1 MIVIEYHHLVAFA
14 VALIVA
20 FFATPIARRIALNT
34 GAINVPNDSRRVHKK
49 PMALLGGLAIIVGF
63 LIAIIY
69 SFYTKNYKLFAMY
82 ITRPKTI
89 GSLIGTTIIVVLG
102 IIDDI
107 RPLRARIKFP
117 VQLLAA
123 IVVVA
128 TGTRITAISKPFIEG
143 VAVHPSMMFRLQD
156 ILAFVV
162 SVIWIVGITNAI
174 NLIDGLD
181 GLAAGVSGIAA
192 LSLYIVAVIRRQD
205 DMAIIAVSLV
215 GAITGFLPYNF
226 NPAKIFMGDT
236 GSTFLGFMLAILSIE
251 GTMKSVTAF
260 ALAIPILVLGL
271 PIFDTAFAI
280 LRRIMNGR
288 PIGEADRGHI
298 HHRLLDMGLSHRMS
312 VTILYIISA
321 ALGICSIAL
330 VDKGLL
336 PSLTLL
342 IILAVFGIGGA
353 RNLSEIDD
361 IPDRSRKIRQMDAVE
376 ALDVEEAHLE
386 AASGDKAN
394 VGDNTDKTEVSSE
407 EDKTISYDDNQP
419 TKQE

>member
-20 FFATPIARRIALNT
+20 FFATPIARRIALYT
-34 GAINVPNDSRRVHKK
+34 GAVNVPKDSRRVHKK
-49 PMALLGGLAIIVGF
+49 PMALLGGLAIIAGF
-63 LIAIIY
+63 VVAIVY
-69 SFYTKNYKLFAMY
+69 SFYMKNPKTFFMY
-82 ITRPKTI
+82 ITKPKTI
-89 GSLIGTTIIVVLG
+89 GILIGTAVIVILG

-107 RPLRARIKFP
+107 RPLRARVKFP

-128 TGTRITAISKPFIEG
+128 TGTRITAISKPFITG

-156 ILAFVV
+156 IIAFVI
-162 SVIWIVGITNAI
+162 SVFWIVGITNAI

-205 DMAIIAVSLV
+205 DMAIIGVSLV
-215 GAITGFLPYNF
+215 GAIAGFLPYNF
-226 NPAKIFMGDT
+226 NPAKLFMGDT

-251 GTMKSVTAF
+251 GTMKSVTAL

-353 RNLSEIDD
+353 RNLSEIDE
-361 IPDRSRKIRQMDAVE
+361 IPEKIKKIRQVDAVE
-376 ALDVEEAHLE
+376 ALDIEEAHLE
-386 AASGDKAN
+386 AASGDKADSGEN
-394 VGDNTDKTEVSSE
+394 PENIETGSE
-407 EDKTISYDDNQP
+407 EVPNESDDDNQ
-419 TKQE
+419 TQE